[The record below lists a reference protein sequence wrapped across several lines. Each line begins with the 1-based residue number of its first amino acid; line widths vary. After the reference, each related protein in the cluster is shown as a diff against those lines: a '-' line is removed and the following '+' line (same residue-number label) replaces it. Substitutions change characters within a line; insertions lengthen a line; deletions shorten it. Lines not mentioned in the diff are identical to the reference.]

1 MSVENKVLCYNN
13 NMNNKLDYIAIDFE
27 TANQYRNSACS
38 VGLVRFI
45 NGQELDSCY
54 SLIHPA
60 KMYFIPEWT
69 EQIHHISYN
78 DVRNKPYFPEIWN
91 TLVMPFI
98 NQTPDIPLVAH
109 NGNMFD
115 MPVIKSCCEYF
126 EMPFPEFEYF
136 DSLIIA
142 RRTWPEMK
150 THQLTALGEHFGI
163 EYLAHDALEDS
174 RTCGKLI
181 KIAAD
186 KWGVNSVEDLLKACR
201 TETYFIKKQHSN
213 TQRSPSFI

>member
-1 MSVENKVLCYNN
+1 
-13 NMNNKLDYIAIDFE
+13 MNNKLDYIAIDFE

-45 NGQELDSCY
+45 DGQEVDSCY

-91 TLVMPFI
+91 TMVMPFI
-98 NQTPDIPLVAH
+98 NKTPGIPLVAH

-126 EMPFPEFEYF
+126 GMPLPDFEYF

-142 RRTWPEMK
+142 RRTWPEMR
-150 THQLTALGEHFGI
+150 THQLTALGKYFGI

-174 RTCGKLI
+174 RTCGQLI

-201 TETYFIKKQHSN
+201 TQVGAF
-213 TQRSPSFI
+213 

>member
-1 MSVENKVLCYNN
+1 MT
-13 NMNNKLDYIAIDFE
+13 NKLDYIAIDFE
-27 TANQYRNSACS
+27 TANQFRNSACS

-45 NGQELDSCY
+45 DGQEVDSCY

-69 EQIHHISYN
+69 QTIHHISYK
-78 DVRNKPYFPEIWN
+78 DVYDKPYFPEVWDSM
-91 TLVMPFI
+91 VMPFI
-98 NQTPDIPLVAH
+98 NKTPDVPLVAH

-115 MPVIKSCCEYF
+115 MQVIRSCCEYF
-126 EMPFPEFEYF
+126 GMPLPQFEYF
-136 DSLIIA
+136 DSLIVA
-142 RRTWPEMK
+142 RKTWPQMEN
-150 THQLTALGEHFGI
+150 HQLTFLGKHFDI

-186 KWGVNSVEDLLKACR
+186 EWGVKSVQELLEACGTR
-201 TETYFIKKQHSN
+201 VRKMQA
-213 TQRSPSFI
+213 SPLS